1 VTIVYLARHGE
12 SDWNVSNRFQ
22 GHSDR
27 PLTELG
33 RRQAQAL
40 AAELADVS
48 ALAAIYSSP
57 LRRALETALAVGARV
72 RLEPVLVEDLREV
85 DVGAW
90 AGLTRADVEARYPAD
105 FRRWLDGGEG
115 WQDGESYAA
124 MSARVLPALLE
135 IAAAHEGEEILVISH
150 GGPVRAIQAAAAG
163 LELHEYRRL
172 RRVEPNAAL
181 SRVAVENG
189 AITRLD

>member
-12 SDWNVSNRFQ
+12 SDWNAANRFQ

-40 AAELADVS
+40 AEELAAVS

-57 LRRALETALAVGARV
+57 LRRALETALAVGERV

-90 AGLTRADVEARYPAD
+90 SGLTRAEVEARYPAD

-135 IAAAHEGEEILVISH
+135 IAATHESEEILVISH

-189 AITRLD
+189 TVTRLD